1 MPEYLSLIVKENVIV
16 SAAEDGR
23 VPWISADDIAA
34 AAVQAFTA
42 ETIEQRDLYVVGP
55 ELLSYDDV
63 SIFRIM
69 AEEPRRL
76 TALRLQHYFPTS

>member
-1 MPEYLSLIVKENVIV
+1 MPDYLSLIVKENIIV

-34 AAVQAFTA
+34 AAVKAFTA

-63 SIFRIM
+63 SIP
-69 AEEPRRL
+69 E
-76 TALRLQHYFPTS
+76 HS